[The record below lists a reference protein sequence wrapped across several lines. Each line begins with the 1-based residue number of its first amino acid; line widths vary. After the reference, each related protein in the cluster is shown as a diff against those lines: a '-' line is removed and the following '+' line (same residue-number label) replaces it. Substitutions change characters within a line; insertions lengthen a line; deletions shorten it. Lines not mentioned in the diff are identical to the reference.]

1 MAIVATHV
9 AAVQELYVAYFGRP
23 ADPAGLDY
31 WTNIVEAQGSTA
43 AVSATFATS
52 PEYIVTYYGKT
63 NAQIVDQIYSN
74 LFGRAADA
82 TGKAYWV
89 DLLNKGTIKVDTI
102 VAEVAAA
109 AHLAGNTD
117 AERLENKVA
126 GATAFTAEIDTPAE
140 VAGYNGTAALTQAKA
155 FLTGITT
162 DATLTAAIN
171 PATLEATVAAV
182 VKAGTPFSLESGVA
196 ALRAANEAVEDFL
209 EENDLDESADPAAD
223 LEGAVDDAAAD
234 VATEGGVTGF
244 DTATSANVR
253 AALLE
258 EAQAANAET
267 LAADQKALATA
278 RAAASASVRAVADDL
293 AAATAADTE
302 AQAAA
307 AEAQLVEDAAVASV
321 AARAE
326 GRAVTITLDA
336 TTGDFVS
343 ADIAAGTGTTP
354 APADTLIVVRN
365 GSIVLDSGITEA
377 DFPGVTALRDAI
389 RANEDAKLVAEAAA
403 DALDDAND
411 GYNALSATNQGL
423 ADAIETETAD
433 LAATEKAIADLADL
447 VAEYEEAV
455 ALEDEYAAL
464 TETVTAAV
472 ADFTAAGYLE
482 PKAFNAATASATA
495 GSDIFILGTSD
506 EVTLSSFG
514 RSGNDS
520 IFLGSDFELN
530 TGDLEDGD
538 NAALEVFFVQN
549 GSRAEIHIEKAVYGS
564 ESEDM
569 AVITLVGVNAEDLQF
584 SNGVITLGTTG
595 A

>member
-209 EENDLDESADPAAD
+209 EENDLDASTAAD
-223 LEGAVDDAAAD
+223 DLEDAVDEAAGD
-234 VATEGGVTGF
+234 IATEGGVTGF

-258 EAQAANAET
+258 EAQADNAET
-267 LAADQKALATA
+267 LSDAQDALATA

-293 AAATAADTE
+293 AAATAANTE

-307 AEAQLVEDAAVASV
+307 EAVLVQNAAEVAVE
-321 AARAE
+321 ARA
-326 GRAVTITLDA
+326 GNRAVTINVVD
-336 TTGDFVS
+336 GEFVS
-343 ADIAAGTGTTP
+343 ATIVAGTDAVANPP
-354 APADTLIVVRN
+354 ATLVTVN
-365 GSIVLDSGITEA
+365 SSGSIVLNSGITEA
-377 DFPGVTALRDAI
+377 NFPGVTALRDAI
-389 RANEDAKLVAEAAA
+389 RANEDAKLVAQAAT
-403 DALDDAND
+403 DALGDAQD
-411 GYNALSATNQGL
+411 GYDNLSLANRGL
-423 ADAIETETAD
+423 ADDIETATGDVAD
-433 LAATEKAIADLADL
+433 AQDAIDELADL
-447 VAEYEEAV
+447 VTAYEEAV
-455 ALEDEYAAL
+455 ALEDDYAAL

>member
-31 WTNIVEAQGSTA
+31 WTNIVEAQQSTA

-52 PEYIVTYYGKT
+52 PEYIVTYFGKT
-63 NAQIVDQIYSN
+63 HAQVVDQIYSN
-74 LFGRAADA
+74 LFGRTADA

-117 AERLENKVA
+117 ADRLENKVA

-140 VAGYNGTAALTQAKA
+140 IAGYSGTAALNQAKA

-162 DATLTAAIN
+162 EATLTAAIN

-182 VKAGTPFSLESGVA
+182 VKAGTPFSLETGVA

-209 EENDLDESADPAAD
+209 EENELDTSADPAAD
-223 LEGAVDDAAAD
+223 LEDAVDEAAED
-234 VATEGGVTGF
+234 IATDGGVTGF

-258 EAQAANAET
+258 EAQDANAET
-267 LAADQKALATA
+267 LSDAREALATA

-293 AAATAADTE
+293 AAATAANTE
-302 AQAAA
+302 AAAAA
-307 AEAQLVEDAAVASV
+307 AEAKLVEDAAVASV
-321 AARAE
+321 AARAD
-326 GRAVTITLDA
+326 GRAVTITLNAD
-336 TTGDFVS
+336 GEFES
-343 ADIAAGTGTTP
+343 AAIAAGADPVANP
-354 APADTLIVVRN
+354 AAPLITVN
-365 GSIVLDSGITEA
+365 SSGSIVLSTGITEA

-389 RANEDAKLVAEAAA
+389 RANEDAKLVADAAG
-403 DALDDAND
+403 DALDDAD
-411 GYNALSATNQGL
+411 AGYTALSAANKIL
-423 ADAIETETAD
+423 ADNIATATGD
-433 LAATEKAIADLADL
+433 VADAEEAIADLADL
-447 VAEYEEAV
+447 VEAYEDAV
-455 ALEDEYAAL
+455 ALEDEYEAL
-464 TETVTAAV
+464 IDAQTAAI

-482 PKAFNAATASATA
+482 PQAFNAATASATA

-520 IFLGSDFELN
+520 IFVGSDFKLN

-564 ESEDM
+564 ESEDT
-569 AVITLVGVNAEDLQF
+569 AVITLIGVNAEDLQF
-584 SNGVITLGTTG
+584 SNGVITLGTD

>member
-209 EENDLDESADPAAD
+209 EENDLDASTAAD
-223 LEGAVDDAAAD
+223 DLEDAVDEAAGD
-234 VATEGGVTGF
+234 IATEGGVTGF

-258 EAQAANAET
+258 EAQADNAET
-267 LAADQKALATA
+267 LSDAQDALATA

-293 AAATAADTE
+293 AAATAANTE

-307 AEAQLVEDAAVASV
+307 AEAVLVQNAAEVAV
-321 AARAE
+321 EARA
-326 GRAVTITLDA
+326 GNRAVTINVVD
-336 TTGDFVS
+336 GEFVS
-343 ADIAAGTGTTP
+343 ATIVAGTDAVANPP
-354 APADTLIVVRN
+354 ATLVTVN
-365 GSIVLDSGITEA
+365 SSGSIVLNSGITEA
-377 DFPGVTALRDAI
+377 NFPGVTALRDAI
-389 RANEDAKLVAEAAA
+389 RANEDAKLVAQAAT
-403 DALDDAND
+403 DALGDAQD
-411 GYNALSATNQGL
+411 GYDNLSLANQGL
-423 ADAIETETAD
+423 ADDIETATGDVAD
-433 LAATEKAIADLADL
+433 AQDAIDELADL
-447 VAEYEEAV
+447 VAAYEEAV
-455 ALEDEYAAL
+455 ALEDDYAAL

>member
-209 EENDLDESADPAAD
+209 EENDLDASTAAD
-223 LEGAVDDAAAD
+223 DLEDAVDEAAGD
-234 VATEGGVTGF
+234 IATEGGVTGF

-258 EAQAANAET
+258 EAQADNAET
-267 LAADQKALATA
+267 LSDAQDALATA

-293 AAATAADTE
+293 AAATAANTE

-307 AEAQLVEDAAVASV
+307 AEAVLVQNAAEVAV
-321 AARAE
+321 EARA
-326 GRAVTITLDA
+326 GNRAVTINVVD
-336 TTGDFVS
+336 GEFVS
-343 ADIAAGTGTTP
+343 ATIVAGTDAVANPP
-354 APADTLIVVRN
+354 ATLVTVN
-365 GSIVLDSGITEA
+365 SSGSIVLNSGITEA
-377 DFPGVTALRDAI
+377 NFPGVTALRDAI
-389 RANEDAKLVAEAAA
+389 RANEDAKLVAQAAT
-403 DALDDAND
+403 DALGDAQD
-411 GYNALSATNQGL
+411 GYDNLSLANRGL
-423 ADAIETETAD
+423 ADDIETATGDVAD
-433 LAATEKAIADLADL
+433 AQDAIDELADL
-447 VAEYEEAV
+447 VTAYEEAV
-455 ALEDEYAAL
+455 ALEDDYAAL